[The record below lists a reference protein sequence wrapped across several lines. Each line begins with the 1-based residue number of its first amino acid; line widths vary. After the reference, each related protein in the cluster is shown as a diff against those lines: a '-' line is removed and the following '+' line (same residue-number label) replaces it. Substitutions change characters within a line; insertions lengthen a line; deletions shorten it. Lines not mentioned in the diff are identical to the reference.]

1 MPPLPDTSART
12 FSCAALRELDRR
24 CVDEFAI
31 PSIVLMENA
40 ASGMARHTLAL
51 ARERDLSGALILCGP
66 GNNGG
71 DGFALARHL
80 TNAALPTRLALLTP
94 PRDGSDA
101 AINHAICARMGMAS
115 LDAHELLDPGALER
129 EAPGGRPLLV
139 DALLGTGL
147 TREVAGPL
155 RALIEGINASGL
167 PVVSA
172 DLPSG
177 MDADTGAPLGVAVR
191 ADLTCTFAG
200 LKRGFSAPGASELT
214 GRVRLCPIGA
224 PVALLDR
231 LADPGPPT
239 PHPNE
244 GC

>member
-1 MPPLPDTSART
+1 DTSART
-12 FSCAALRELDRR
+12 LSSAALRELDRR
-24 CVDEFAI
+24 CVESYGN

-40 ASGMARHTLAL
+40 AIGMARHTLAL
-51 ARERDLSGALILCGP
+51 ARRRDRSGALILCGP

-80 TNAALPTRLALLTP
+80 TNAAFPTRLARLSP
-94 PRDGSDA
+94 PREGSDA
-101 AINHAICARMGMAS
+101 AINHAICAHMGVDS
-115 LDAHELLDPGALER
+115 LDARELLDPDALKR
-129 EAPGGRPLLV
+129 AAPGDRPLLV

-147 TREVAGPL
+147 SREVTGPL
-155 RALIEGINASGL
+155 RSLIEGVNAAGL

-177 MDADTGAPLGVAVR
+177 MDADTGAPLGTAVR
-191 ADLTCTFAG
+191 ADLTCAFAA
-200 LKRGFSAPGASELT
+200 LKRGFAAPGASELT
-214 GRVRLCPIGA
+214 GEVRLCPIGA
-224 PVALLDR
+224 PLALLDQ
-231 LADPGPPT
+231 LADPIPPS